1 MNTPARPI
9 FDAEQARLAAAA
21 HLPSELFVEF
31 QRLAKALIH
40 GPAFQ
45 LLMVDCRDER
55 LRARVLASLGELQQR
70 AGLRGV
76 EVVLHEPVAG
86 DVSALESRLIEAAR
100 DHEVIHLLGASVW
113 MDDAAWQSFNL
124 VRERLAVQV
133 RVRLVFWLNE
143 EAIARIARQAADLWA
158 RRGGVYGFAA
168 EEKTPDLLELQR
180 HATTSA
186 GLVQSAFDPRS
197 MKERYQRVAEIR
209 SMLGSAT
216 TLPDDLRA
224 PLLEELAR
232 LLASLGERQAVID
245 LLEKDLLPMADRM
258 ADLRL
263 MAEAWTHWA
272 DAKKSLGDLDV
283 ALLTYREK
291 VLPIQV
297 RRADEREVAVIHG
310 RIADVLQ
317 ATGDLEEALRLMRED
332 ALPVFEKLGDVR
344 SRAVAMSKIA
354 DMLQARG
361 NLAEAQS
368 ILRKEALPVFE
379 KLSDV
384 RSRAA
389 TMGQIAGILQAQ
401 GDLEEALRILREE
414 ALPVFEKLGDV
425 RERAVT
431 MGQIASVLQARGD
444 LDAAL
449 RIRREEEL
457 PVYEKLGLEL
467 DLLVGRN
474 NLAMV
479 LHQRGFLKDRPE
491 IHVLLKRAYAA
502 AKRLGLPE
510 ALRIAQQYR
519 QIFRKPIETAKK

>member
-1 MNTPARPI
+1 MNAPARPV

-21 HLPSELFVEF
+21 HLPPELFVEF
-31 QRLAKALIH
+31 QRLAKTLIH

-70 AGLRGV
+70 AGLRGA
-76 EVVLHEPVAG
+76 EVALHEPVAG

-133 RVRLVFWLNE
+133 RARLVFWLNE

-158 RRGGVYGFAA
+158 WRGGVYRFAA
-168 EEKTPDLLELQR
+168 EENPLDVMDLQR
-180 HATTSA
+180 HATASA
-186 GLVQSAFDPRS
+186 ACVQSAFDARS

-209 SMLGSAT
+209 SMLGRAT

-224 PLLEELAR
+224 PLLEELAC
-232 LLASLGERQAVID
+232 LLASLGSSQAVID
-245 LLEKDLLPMADRM
+245 LVEADLLPLADRM

-263 MAEAWTHWA
+263 MAEAWTCWA
-272 DAKKSLGDLDV
+272 DAKQALGDLDA
-283 ALLTYREK
+283 ALQTYREK
-291 VLPIQV
+291 VIPIQV
-297 RRADEREVAVIHG
+297 RRADERAVAVIHG

-317 ATGDLEEALRLMRED
+317 ERGDLHEALKIRQYEE
-332 ALPVFEKLGDVR
+332 LPVHEKLGDMR
-344 SRAVAMSKIA
+344 FRAVTMGRIA
-354 DMLQARG
+354 DILQARG
-361 NLAEAQS
+361 DLAQALKIRRE
-368 ILRKEALPVFE
+368 EELPVY
-379 KLSDV
+379 
-384 RSRAA
+384 
-389 TMGQIAGILQAQ
+389 
-401 GDLEEALRILREE
+401 
-414 ALPVFEKLGDV
+414 EKLGAV

-431 MGQIASVLQARGD
+431 MGKIAGILQSQGD
-444 LDAAL
+444 LEEAL
-449 RIRREEEL
+449 KIRRDEEL

-510 ALRIAQQYR
+510 ARRIAQRYQ
-519 QIFRKPIETAKK
+519 QIFRKPIDAAKT

>member
-143 EAIARIARQAADLWA
+143 AAITRVARHAPDIWA
-158 RRGGVYGFAA
+158 WRGGVYAFVVHAPVFA
-168 EEKTPDLLELQR
+168 EEEIHR
-180 HATTSA
+180 HSLVSA
-186 GLVQSAFDPRS
+186 ERVRADFDNRS
-197 MKERYQRVAEIR
+197 MKERYQRMAEIR
-209 SMLGSAT
+209 SLLSST
-216 TLPDDLRA
+216 STLSDDLRA
-224 PLLEELAR
+224 PLLEELAGIQ
-232 LLASLGERQAVID
+232 ASLGESQQVID
-245 LLEKDLLPMADRM
+245 LVEREILPLAERM
-258 ADLRL
+258 ADSRL

-272 DAKKSLGDLDV
+272 DAKNSLGDPDV
-283 ALLTYREK
+283 ALQTYREK
-291 VLPIQV
+291 ILPIQV
-297 RRADEREVAVIHG
+297 RRSDEREVAMTHG
-310 RIADVLQ
+310 RIADILRSRGQ
-317 ATGDLEEALRLMRED
+317 LDEALRIRQEEQ
-332 ALPVFEKLGDVR
+332 LPVYERLGDVR
-344 SRAVAMSKIA
+344 SKAVTQGKIA
-354 DMLQARG
+354 D
-361 NLAEAQS
+361 
-368 ILRKEALPVFE
+368 
-379 KLSDV
+379 
-384 RSRAA
+384 
-389 TMGQIAGILQAQ
+389 ILQSRGQ
-401 GDLEEALRILREE
+401 LDEALRLLREE
-414 ALPVFEKLGDV
+414 VLLAFERLGDV
-425 RERAVT
+425 REKAV
-431 MGQIASVLQARGD
+431 MQGKIADILQSRGQ
-444 LDAAL
+444 LDEAL
-449 RIRREEEL
+449 RIRQEEEL
-457 PVYEKLGLEL
+457 PVYERLGLER
-467 DLLVGRN
+467 DLLVGRT
-474 NLAMV
+474 NLAMA
-479 LHQRGFLKDRPE
+479 LHRRRSLKDRNE